1 MAEPAKKKSPNEEL
15 IRSLL
20 ADVTA
25 AFEAIVVS
33 LQVERAHGEMDF
45 ALDEARRRVARL
57 RARLAEGEQ
66 RQTGS

>member
-1 MAEPAKKKSPNEEL
+1 VLEPAEHGDEL

-33 LQVERAHGEMDF
+33 LQIEQAHGEPEF

-57 RARLAEGEQ
+57 RARLAETDQ
-66 RQTGS
+66 RPTGT